1 MPQPKNSLITMKVMA
16 ATTTQNMGQAS
27 GALPAM
33 CWLMNWPT
41 MTGIRIAPI
50 PPAVSPRTG
59 IAQRCQGYLCPGGV
73 TRRARRF
80 LRASSSALRCS
91 LAVTSCADF
100 FCVVLLCRASSCAA
114 SSRAAFSCALSALY
128 SVIQCLSF
136 LLPYSFINVARN
148 TICTIDGRVVIY
160 ATYFGVCISRSTC
173 TDINRRILH
182 LRGNPCGMEAYVFDL
197 LSTRFLHHCT
207 FSALFY
213 TTRIWGIPALARHR
227 ASRTP
232 YIRPA
237 KELRTTL
244 QRCSEHPANTP

>member
-1 MPQPKNSLITMKVMA
+1 M
-16 ATTTQNMGQAS
+16 
-27 GALPAM
+27 
-33 CWLMNWPT
+33 
-41 MTGIRIAPI
+41 
-50 PPAVSPRTG
+50 
-59 IAQRCQGYLCPGGV
+59 
-73 TRRARRF
+73 
-80 LRASSSALRCS
+80 
-91 LAVTSCADF
+91 D
-100 FCVVLLCRASSCAA
+100 SSCVA

-128 SVIQCLSF
+128 SVIQRLSF

-148 TICTIDGRVVIY
+148 TICTLDGRVVIY
-160 ATYFGVCISRSTC
+160 ATYFGVCISRSIC

-182 LRGNPCGMEAYVFDL
+182 LRGNLCGMEAYVFDL

-237 KELRTTL
+237 KEPRTPCKDAAHTPQTLREYPFVP
-244 QRCSEHPANTP
+244 S